1 MILNSMKI
9 YSQLAK
15 FQQEVG
21 TITKDSK
28 GHNYKYASLD
38 HIIEIITP
46 FLKSNGLGFLHKFD
60 GADIICVLFNTE
72 GNAIDSRFTM
82 PQEEMRGMNMNQSM
96 GASITYA
103 RRYTLTAILG
113 LATDEDTDG
122 VVSRP
127 QNNKVAPQ
135 RQNTV
140 NNVQSNQD
148 DKPWLNLYTRDGKK
162 IPESFELVS
171 RVVANGAETAKQ
183 VATELSKTYKLSK
196 AVYAEID
203 KIVNEPVVQV
213 EDNINLEEI
222 PFD

>member
-1 MILNSMKI
+1 MKI

-60 GADIICVLFNTE
+60 GADIICLLFNTE
-72 GNAIDSRFTM
+72 GEAIDSRFTM

-135 RQNTV
+135 GQNI
-140 NNVQSNQD
+140 
-148 DKPWLNLYTRDGKK
+148 PKK
-162 IPESFELVS
+162 EVKKDELVVES
-171 RVVANGAETAKQ
+171 EAFKKLVDIAPKYTVDQLLEMAKKKYE
-183 VATELSKTYKLSK
+183 VSSATEQVIRGLY
-196 AVYAEID
+196 ID
-203 KIVNEPVVQV
+203 
-213 EDNINLEEI
+213 DLEEI
-222 PFD
+222 IFEDDRGDMTYGIETAAINQPE

>member
-1 MILNSMKI
+1 MKI

-46 FLKSNGLGFLHKFD
+46 FLKNNGLGFLHKFD

-72 GNAIDSRFTM
+72 GDAIDSRFTM

-135 RQNTV
+135 GQNV
-140 NNVQSNQD
+140 ANNAQSSQD
-148 DKPWLNLYTRDGKK
+148 EKQWFNLYTRDNKK
-162 IPESFELVS
+162 IPDSFMLVQ
-171 RVVANGAETAKQ
+171 RIIDEGAESAKQ
-183 VATELSKTYKLSK
+183 VVIELGKKGYKCSK
-196 AVYAEID
+196 AVFAGIE
-203 KIVNEPVVQV
+203 KMFEPVVQNDV
-213 EDNINLEEI
+213 IDLEEI
-222 PFD
+222 PFE

>member
-135 RQNTV
+135 EQNIPKKEV
-140 NNVQSNQD
+140 
-148 DKPWLNLYTRDGKK
+148 KRD
-162 IPESFELVS
+162 ELVVES
-171 RVVANGAETAKQ
+171 EAFKKLVDIAPKYTVDQLLEMAKTKYE
-183 VATELSKTYKLSK
+183 VSSATE
-196 AVYAEID
+196 
-203 KIVNEPVVQV
+203 QV
-213 EDNINLEEI
+213 IRGLYDIQLEEI
-222 PFD
+222 VFDNK

>member
-1 MILNSMKI
+1 MKI

-72 GNAIDSRFTM
+72 GEDIASRFTM

-135 RQNTV
+135 GQNI
-140 NNVQSNQD
+140 
-148 DKPWLNLYTRDGKK
+148 PKK
-162 IPESFELVS
+162 EVKKDELVVES
-171 RVVANGAETAKQ
+171 EAFKKLVDIAPKYTVDQLLEMAKTKYE
-183 VATELSKTYKLSK
+183 VSSATE
-196 AVYAEID
+196 
-203 KIVNEPVVQV
+203 QV
-213 EDNINLEEI
+213 IRGLYNDELEEI
-222 PFD
+222 IFDNE

>member
-72 GNAIDSRFTM
+72 GEDIASRFTM

-135 RQNTV
+135 GQNI
-140 NNVQSNQD
+140 
-148 DKPWLNLYTRDGKK
+148 PKK
-162 IPESFELVS
+162 EVKKDELVVES
-171 RVVANGAETAKQ
+171 EAFKKLVDIAPKYTVDQLLEMAKTKYE
-183 VATELSKTYKLSK
+183 VSSATE
-196 AVYAEID
+196 
-203 KIVNEPVVQV
+203 QV
-213 EDNINLEEI
+213 IRGLYNDELEEI
-222 PFD
+222 IFDNE

>member
-1 MILNSMKI
+1 MKI

-46 FLKSNGLGFLHKFD
+46 FLKNNGLGFLHKFD
-60 GADIICVLFNTE
+60 GVDIICVLFNTE
-72 GNAIDSRFTM
+72 GDAIDSRFTM

-122 VVSRP
+122 VVSRT
-127 QNNKVAPQ
+127 QNNKVVPQGQNIPKKDELLLGSEAFQKLVEIAPQ
-135 RQNTV
+135 HPV
-140 NNVQSNQD
+140 
-148 DKPWLNLYTRDGKK
+148 DKLLAMAKSKYK
-162 IPESFELVS
+162 VS
-171 RVVANGAETAKQ
+171 E
-183 VATELSKTYKLSK
+183 ATE
-196 AVYAEID
+196 
-203 KIVNEPVVQV
+203 QV
-213 EDNINLEEI
+213 IRGLYNDELEEI
-222 PFD
+222 IITE

>member
-1 MILNSMKI
+1 MKI

-46 FLKSNGLGFLHKFD
+46 FLKSNGLGFLHKFN
-60 GADIICVLFNTE
+60 GSDIICVLFNTE
-72 GNAIDSRFTM
+72 GDAIDSRFTM

-135 RQNTV
+135 GQNT
-140 NNVQSNQD
+140 
-148 DKPWLNLYTRDGKK
+148 PKK
-162 IPESFELVS
+162 EIKKDELVVES
-171 RVVANGAETAKQ
+171 EAFKKLVDIAPKYTVDQLLAMAKSKYK
-183 VATELSKTYKLSK
+183 VSEATEQVIQGLY
-196 AVYAEID
+196 ID
-203 KIVNEPVVQV
+203 
-213 EDNINLEEI
+213 DLEEI
-222 PFD
+222 IFDNE

>member
-1 MILNSMKI
+1 MKI

-46 FLKSNGLGFLHKFD
+46 FLKSNELGFLHKFD
-60 GADIICVLFNTE
+60 GSDIICVLFNTE
-72 GNAIDSRFTM
+72 GDAIDSRFTM

-135 RQNTV
+135 GQNI
-140 NNVQSNQD
+140 
-148 DKPWLNLYTRDGKK
+148 PKK
-162 IPESFELVS
+162 EVKKDELVVES
-171 RVVANGAETAKQ
+171 EAFKKLVDIAPKYTVDQLLEMAKTKYE
-183 VATELSKTYKLSK
+183 VSNATEQVIRGLY
-196 AVYAEID
+196 ID
-203 KIVNEPVVQV
+203 
-213 EDNINLEEI
+213 DLEEI
-222 PFD
+222 IFDNE